1 MLITARHY
9 RTDQPVQLELNGGII
24 EKIHP
29 VSTAADASCPCI
41 GPGLMDLQVN
51 GYKGVDFND
60 PPVGEGNIQ
69 ELVHSLWEQGV
80 TSFFPTVITNS
91 GPQIIHA
98 LKDIVL
104 ACEKD
109 PEAGQSVCG
118 IHLEGPFISPQDGP
132 RGAHDK
138 AYVQPPDWDLF
149 SAWQEAAEGKIRL
162 ITLSPEWPG
171 SNAFIEKCV
180 QSGVKVSIGH
190 TAADA
195 TQIQEAV
202 AAGATLSTHLGNA
215 THLLLPRHPNYI
227 WEQLASETL
236 WASIIADGFH
246 LPDAVLKVFLK
257 VKQGKSFLVSD
268 TTRFA
273 GLSPGIYTTHIG
285 GKVKLDP
292 EGRLSVYETPQAL
305 AGSAKSLLWCV
316 EHLVKKEICTLAAAW
331 DLASVQPAAFL
342 GDLQPDALAPGMPAD
357 LVLFGKTE
365 QGIRVLQTIKSGKI
379 VFNQ

>member
-1 MLITARHY
+1 
-9 RTDQPVQLELNGGII
+9 
-24 EKIHP
+24 
-29 VSTAADASCPCI
+29 
-41 GPGLMDLQVN
+41 
-51 GYKGVDFND
+51 
-60 PPVGEGNIQ
+60 
-69 ELVHSLWEQGV
+69 
-80 TSFFPTVITNS
+80 
-91 GPQIIHA
+91 
-98 LKDIVL
+98 
-104 ACEKD
+104 
-109 PEAGQSVCG
+109 
-118 IHLEGPFISPQDGP
+118 
-132 RGAHDK
+132 
-138 AYVQPPDWDLF
+138 
-149 SAWQEAAEGKIRL
+149 
-162 ITLSPEWPG
+162 
-171 SNAFIEKCV
+171 
-180 QSGVKVSIGH
+180 
-190 TAADA
+190 
-195 TQIQEAV
+195 
-202 AAGATLSTHLGNA
+202 
-215 THLLLPRHPNYI
+215 
-227 WEQLASETL
+227 LASETL

-316 EHLVKKEICTLAAAW
+316 EHLVKKEICTLEAAW

-379 VFNQ
+379 VFNR